1 MSNNLFSVTP
11 VARQIVFDRLK
22 TDDVSSVNL
31 EDALV
36 EINEKSKTSN
46 YMVLRTVAR
55 GVTFSHNFQQ
65 FPIVQVLEALDVG
78 EAFTF
83 DPFTIDAFANSK
95 FIVADQ
101 NKYSIEHL
109 DENSIQFNQEQ
120 YSPVIII
127 LRA

>member
-1 MSNNLFSVTP
+1 MSNSLFSVTP

-36 EINEKSKTSN
+36 EINDKSKTSN
-46 YMVLRTVAR
+46 YLKIRTVAR
-55 GVTFSHNFQQ
+55 GLTFSHNFQQ

-78 EAFTF
+78 DAFSF
-83 DPFTIDAFANSK
+83 DPYTIDAFANSK

-101 NKYSIEHL
+101 NKYTIEHL